1 MHAIEMQCLF
11 FGGWEALSGVETAA
25 RLGGLNSGLT
35 VTLVNVRNK
44 GSMPTTGLMGLWR
57 SSMAS
62 SFEEVRCMGR
72 EEDAIS
78 LGWALCIRMRR
89 CSKCGPKID
98 DDVAELMNQLEWNEY
113 VSNAGPR
120 KGEARPTL
128 LI

>member
-1 MHAIEMQCLF
+1 MFM
-11 FGGWEALSGVETAA
+11 
-25 RLGGLNSGLT
+25 SGLT

-44 GSMPTTGLMGLWR
+44 GSMPTTGLMGLWC

-98 DDVAELMNQLEWNEY
+98 DDVAELMNQLERNEY
-113 VSNAGPR
+113 VFNAGPR